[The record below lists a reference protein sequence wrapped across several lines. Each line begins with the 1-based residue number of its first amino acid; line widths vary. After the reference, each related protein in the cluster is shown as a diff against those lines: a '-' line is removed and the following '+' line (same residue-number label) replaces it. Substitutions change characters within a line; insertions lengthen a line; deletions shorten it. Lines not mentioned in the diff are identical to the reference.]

1 MAEAQEGREYP
12 VRPVVGVGAV
22 IVDGSRVLLVRR
34 ANEPLKGEW
43 SIPGGAVEI
52 GETLEVAIA
61 REVHEE
67 TGLDVDVGPM
77 VDVFDR
83 IRFDGD
89 GRTLY
94 HYVLIDFVCRP
105 TGGALA
111 CASDALEAKWASLM
125 ELTSF
130 GLQPATI
137 SVIEKAFERARSG
150 PWTPREVHW
159 HAE

>member
-1 MAEAQEGREYP
+1 MNREYP
-12 VRPVVGVGAV
+12 ERPVVGVGAV
-22 IVDGSRVLLVRR
+22 IIDGGRVLLVRR
-34 ANEPLKGEW
+34 GNEPLKGEW

-52 GETLEVAIA
+52 AETLEAAIA
-61 REVHEE
+61 REVREE
-67 TGLDVDVGPM
+67 TGLEVDVGPM

-105 TGGALA
+105 AGGTLA
-111 CASDALEAKWASLM
+111 CATDAVEATWASLM
-125 ELTSF
+125 DLTSF

-137 SVIEKAFERARSG
+137 SVIEKAFERMRSG
-150 PWTPREVHW
+150 PWTPREVHR